1 LNCSKRTCFCPGK
14 PGSGKTVLTSI
25 VIQHIQKISDS
36 DPSIGVAWI
45 YGDYKQRKA
54 QTLESLLGSLL
65 AQLIRGRTARRQP
78 EAWKVVEDLNRKYHQ
93 NVTASAKDLS
103 SMLLQEAHHFRTVY
117 IIIDALDECGRDEL
131 IRDDLLEV
139 VQALPPNTQLFLT
152 SRDIPNVEENIE
164 DPLRIEIWARQEDVE
179 NYVIGRIN
187 GDRHLKTHCTAD
199 ARLQDQITRA
209 LTGNSGG
216 M

>member
-1 LNCSKRTCFCPGK
+1 
-14 PGSGKTVLTSI
+14 
-25 VIQHIQKISDS
+25 
-36 DPSIGVAWI
+36 
-45 YGDYKQRKA
+45 
-54 QTLESLLGSLL
+54 
-65 AQLIRGRTARRQP
+65 
-78 EAWKVVEDLNRKYHQ
+78 
-93 NVTASAKDLS
+93 
-103 SMLLQEAHHFRTVY
+103 MLLQEAHHFRTVY